1 VEISLFV
8 AGKYRTS
15 DKHAIENLPKNQE
28 VNPANTGNVVKAR
41 VVNQHGFSSSPH
53 RSWHQGWG
61 NGFRPFATLGFDI
74 FFKAKNMWWLH
85 FKTIKWLL
93 DDGVVRNKGCCG
105 PLGGIHV
112 LNLIHFYGQGLR
124 YKIPIWCIILA
135 WPILDTSVYSPKEV
149 VWGWGIS
156 QSSTIFVASW
166 TFGIHWKIIKISPS
180 IDGNA

>member
-1 VEISLFV
+1 
-8 AGKYRTS
+8 
-15 DKHAIENLPKNQE
+15 
-28 VNPANTGNVVKAR
+28 
-41 VVNQHGFSSSPH
+41 
-53 RSWHQGWG
+53 
-61 NGFRPFATLGFDI
+61 
-74 FFKAKNMWWLH
+74 MWWLH

-166 TFGIHWKIIKISPS
+166 TFGIHWKDRSCMACRGRWIHRLMADQHRCHWLQLPS
-180 IDGNA
+180 GNLPENRPAVRWVSELNLHWSGNFPIV